1 MSYTEPGRKR
11 TILGLLLTIVIVT
24 IGAVAAYFT
33 YNVALRDL
41 FWLSAIFAVFVAM
54 SIGIGMALIDVVKYF
69 ENHRS

>member
-1 MSYTEPGRKR
+1 MSFTEPGRNR
-11 TILGLLLTIVIVT
+11 TMLGVLLTIVIVA
-24 IGAVAAYFT
+24 IGAMAASLTF
-33 YNVALRDL
+33 NVDIRDL